1 MKRYIY
7 FFMRICNSYQFIVS
21 NLLNQDKIILQSS
34 QFYDVTE
41 DARTGRTTSET
52 LENDS
57 QIRQI
62 VRFMLL
68 ES

>member
-1 MKRYIY
+1 MQ
-7 FFMRICNSYQFIVS
+7 ICNNYQFIVS

-52 LENDS
+52 LY
-57 QIRQI
+57 
-62 VRFMLL
+62 
-68 ES
+68 